1 VPVPSNPAA
10 RKITGT
16 GQPVPV
22 AAADGEGPDD
32 DAGDAQSEADQPQL
46 GVAAAA
52 RRLGIAPATLRT
64 WDRRYGLGPS
74 EHAPGRHRRYSAE
87 DLARLD
93 LMRRALL
100 RGASAADAARHART
114 APLRPAEP
122 APEDPPPAAPDS
134 GAVPDGPDASAPLTG
149 PHEIELEV
157 PSRAGGGTL
166 RLGTAGPAA
175 RGLGRAAMA
184 LDAAAVR
191 QLLTDAIESTGTVAA
206 WDEVTRPVLAAV
218 AQRWAYSGAGVEI
231 EHLLSECVSAVFGAR
246 AVTAPSADAP
256 PVLLASMPGDHHAL
270 PTVALAAALAERGVA
285 CRPLGADLPLPALVA
300 AVRRTAPAVVFLW
313 SQMAATA
320 DADVLRA
327 LPRTRPRFRTY
338 VGGPGWYGTELPPRV
353 LLLESLVEACTEIA
367 GAVSV

>member
-1 VPVPSNPAA
+1 MRPDPAA

-22 AAADGEGPDD
+22 AAADGEGPGG
-32 DAGDAQSEADQPQL
+32 DAGDAPSEVNQPQL

-52 RRLGIAPATLRT
+52 RRLGVAPATLRT

-74 EHAPGRHRRYSAE
+74 EHAPGRHRRYSAD

-114 APLRPAEP
+114 APLRPSGP
-122 APEDPPPAAPDS
+122 APGDPPPAALDDS
-134 GAVPDGPDASAPLTG
+134 AVHDGSGPQTG
-149 PHEIELEV
+149 PHEVDLEV
-157 PSRAGGGTL
+157 PGRAGGGTL
-166 RLGTAGPAA
+166 RLGAAGPAA

-191 QLLTDAIESTGTVAA
+191 QMLTDAIESTGAVAA
-206 WDEVTRPVLAAV
+206 WDEVTRPVLVAV

-231 EHLLSECVSAVFGAR
+231 EHLLSACVSAAFGAR
-246 AVTAPSADAP
+246 AVAAPSAGAP

-270 PTVALAAALAERGVA
+270 PTIALAAALAERGVA

-300 AVRRTAPAVVFLW
+300 AVRRIAPAVVFLW
-313 SQMAATA
+313 SQLAATA

-338 VGGPGWYGTELPPRV
+338 VGGPGWYGTQLPPRV
-353 LLLESLVEACTEIA
+353 LLLESLGEACTEIT
-367 GAVSV
+367 GAVSD